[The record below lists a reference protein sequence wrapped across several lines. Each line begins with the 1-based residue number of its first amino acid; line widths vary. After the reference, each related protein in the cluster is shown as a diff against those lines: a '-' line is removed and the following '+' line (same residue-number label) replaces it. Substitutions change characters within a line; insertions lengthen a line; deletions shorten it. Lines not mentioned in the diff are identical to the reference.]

1 MFLHACVDEVPVPS
15 MRVNASEFL
24 VRLIRIGLVEGN
36 LGRVSAGLVVA
47 TVCAGDHVHRDA
59 GTAGLSTVFIAKPD
73 PARYSGICTLRK
85 SDRARMHRMC
95 THACRVGACFTYVR
109 MCGCELRLACRHIDT
124 PVSPAP
130 WFLR

>member
-1 MFLHACVDEVPVPS
+1 MPS

-59 GTAGLSTVFIAKPD
+59 GTAA
-73 PARYSGICTLRK
+73 
-85 SDRARMHRMC
+85 
-95 THACRVGACFTYVR
+95 GAV
-109 MCGCELRLACRHIDT
+109 LQ
-124 PVSPAP
+124 
-130 WFLR
+130 